1 MQSLPFELPMF
12 EPGWVWLAGAGP
24 GDEGLLTL
32 HALNALRQADV
43 LVYDALVG
51 QGILDLVSAEC
62 VLEYSGKRGGK
73 PSAKQKDI
81 SIRLVELAKQGNRV
95 LRLKGGDPFVYGRG
109 GEEALCLVKADIPF
123 RIIPGISAGIGG
135 LAYAG
140 IPLTH
145 RDFNSSVTFLTGHG
159 IAGDV
164 PERHNW
170 NAIAKGSEVIV
181 MYMAMRYLA
190 KISERL
196 ILNGRSPDELVAVI
210 TKASL
215 PEQLVLETTLGNCA
229 MDVEKNEIEP
239 PAIIVVGEVVS
250 LREFLKWID

>member
-1 MQSLPFELPMF
+1 M
-12 EPGWVWLAGAGP
+12 
-24 GDEGLLTL
+24 
-32 HALNALRQADV
+32 
-43 LVYDALVG
+43 
-51 QGILDLVSAEC
+51 
-62 VLEYSGKRGGK
+62 
-73 PSAKQKDI
+73 
-81 SIRLVELAKQGNRV
+81 
-95 LRLKGGDPFVYGRG
+95 
-109 GEEALCLVKADIPF
+109 CLVKADIPF

-190 KISERL
+190 KSSERL

-215 PEQLVLETTLGNCA
+215 PEQRVLETTLGNCA